1 MKYKQEYLKL
11 KEQLALETKEKER
24 YESYWHT
31 EKDITTYQEEKIS
44 KLDKEIKDLKTS
56 KLNLEIDYNKHTAKQ
71 LKSMCKEKG
80 LTGFNNLKK
89 TELVE
94 LLNNTNIDIHIQP
107 ALNLSYV

>member
-56 KLNLEIDYNKHTAKQ
+56 KLNLEIDFLRKDVSLH
-71 LKSMCKEKG
+71 EREP
-80 LTGFNNLKK
+80 KK
-89 TELVE
+89 TI
-94 LLNNTNIDIHIQP
+94 IDSGISGQFATPNGATTSSTTTII
-107 ALNLSYV
+107 

>member
-11 KEQLALETKEKER
+11 KEQLTLETKEKER

-56 KLNLEIDYNKHTAKQ
+56 KLNLEIDLLRKVVSLH
-71 LKSMCKEKG
+71 EREP
-80 LTGFNNLKK
+80 KK
-89 TELVE
+89 TI
-94 LLNNTNIDIHIQP
+94 IDSGISGQFATPNGATTSSSTTII
-107 ALNLSYV
+107 